1 MLWALHSNRSGARA
15 VILFLGATLLV
26 SPAFGQASEDALPQ
40 APVKDFT
47 GQPAYEVLRVSAGN
61 ELLVRLDGAE
71 TAVRL
76 IGTYVPQSGSDADD
90 AQAFTARLLQ
100 GESIYLEYDADRPP
114 RDREDR
120 VWAYVYRAPDGLWV
134 NLELVRQG
142 FARVSSAEPF
152 ERQKLLQSYERLAQK
167 NHKGLWSPR
176 RAPAPTSRPA
186 AAPTTEPSAQAEAA
200 GDEVIVYVTEHGR
213 KYHTRDCQYVRN
225 GGMAVT
231 LKEARARGCT
241 PCTRC
246 KPPQ

>member
-1 MLWALHSNRSGARA
+1 MLWALHSNWSGARA
-15 VILFLGATLLV
+15 VVLFLGATLLV
-26 SPAFGQASEDALPQ
+26 SAACGQATEDALPK
-40 APVKDFT
+40 APVKDFA
-47 GQPAYEVLRVSAGN
+47 GQPAYEVLRVPAGN

-71 TAVRL
+71 TTVRL
-76 IGTYVPQSGSDADD
+76 IGTYVPQSGSDAED
-90 AQAFTARLLQ
+90 AQAFSARLLE
-100 GESIYLEYDADRPP
+100 GESIYLEYELDWPP

-120 VWAYVYRAPDGLWV
+120 VWAYVYRAPDGLLV

-142 FARVSSAEPF
+142 FARVSSVEPF
-152 ERQKLLQSYERLAQK
+152 EHQRLLQSYERLAQK

-176 RAPAPTSRPA
+176 RAPAPMSRPA
-186 AAPTTEPSAQAEAA
+186 AAPTTEPSAQEEAA
-200 GDEVIVYVTEHGR
+200 SDDVIVYVTEHGR
-213 KYHTRDCQYVRN
+213 KYHRKDCQYVRN